1 MNGQAPNQ
9 NGSTPGTPVAS
20 GGKPS
25 VLLDDPI
32 FSAIHDALQ
41 MGWSIIELKS
51 RLQVAAMSANI
62 SGPAQT
68 SPAKGSVDSTDGQVD
83 KILQNVLSE
92 VENAKSQLLLPESA
106 ILQQQPADW
115 AASRQNLT
123 DLPDNAW
130 FTSLWRAT
138 FTRIAESHKRSFPGS
153 STANTYY
160 DLPDS
165 PNYQALAASS
175 QGDDASNTYLPYLYL
190 YPAGGQD
197 YGNIGI
203 QKDAEIPAEFK
214 LYDV

>member
-9 NGSTPGTPVAS
+9 NGSTPGTPVTP

-25 VLLDDPI
+25 ILLDDPI

-51 RLQVAAMSANI
+51 RLQVAAMSTSI
-62 SGPAQT
+62 SGSAQT
-68 SPAKGSVDSTDGQVD
+68 SLAKRPADSTGGQVD
-83 KILQNVLSE
+83 KILQDVLSA

-106 ILQQQPADW
+106 ILQQQPADSM
-115 AASRQNLT
+115 ASRQNMT

-138 FTRIAESHKRSFPGS
+138 FSRIAESHKRSFPGS

-160 DLPDS
+160 DLPD
-165 PNYQALAASS
+165 P
-175 QGDDASNTYLPYLYL
+175 TKLP
-190 YPAGGQD
+190 GTGC
-197 YGNIGI
+197 
-203 QKDAEIPAEFK
+203 KR
-214 LYDV
+214 V